1 MQKKTYEELDFTDD
15 FMFCKVLADNPDICK
30 ELLELI
36 LGIKIRKVIVNKQEA
51 ISITADAKS
60 VRFDVYAED
69 DKNTVFDVEM
79 ETTRKKNL
87 PKRSRYYHGM
97 IDLNIL
103 QKGADYNELKK
114 SYVIFICLTD
124 PFQEGF
130 PVYTFENRCV
140 QKLDMSLGDDAIK
153 VFINASGNV
162 EGVSM
167 ELADFLSYLRT
178 GIGDSSLVQ
187 KIDAEVRKARAH
199 EEWKVEYMT
208 WQLKFHDI
216 WDDARDEGYDEGYG
230 EGYDNGMKK
239 GLAGLARLVEK
250 GVISPEIA
258 ANEADITVEEFLRYT
273 KSDEA

>member
-51 ISITADAKS
+51 VSITADAKS

-130 PVYTFENRCV
+130 PVYIFENRCV

-162 EGVSM
+162 EGVSV

-178 GIGDSSLVQ
+178 GVGDSSLVQ

-216 WDDARDEGYDEGYG
+216 WDEGYDSGL
-230 EGYDNGMKK
+230 KK
-239 GLAGLARLVEK
+239 GLEGLTRLVEK
-250 GVISPEIA
+250 GIISPEIA
-258 ANEADITVEEFLRYT
+258 AKEAGMTLEEFLEQT
-273 KSDEA
+273 KVDEE